1 VAATS
6 EASIVTLPQVKAG
19 KLKALATTYDTR
31 ITVAPEIPTT
41 KEAGFPTVN
50 IGHWASLFA
59 PRGTPQ
65 PILERMNAELL
76 AVVKGKE
83 FHEKLVPSGIEPAPY
98 SYAEFV
104 KWYTGE
110 RERLGRI
117 AQRARMQAD

>member
-1 VAATS
+1 M
-6 EASIVTLPQVKAG
+6 KAG

-31 ITVAPEIPTT
+31 ITVAPEIQTT
-41 KEAGFPTVN
+41 KEAGYPTVN

-65 PILERMNAELL
+65 AILERMNAELL
-76 AVVKGKE
+76 AVVKGRE

-98 SYAEFV
+98 TYAEFV
-104 KWYTGE
+104 TWYTAE